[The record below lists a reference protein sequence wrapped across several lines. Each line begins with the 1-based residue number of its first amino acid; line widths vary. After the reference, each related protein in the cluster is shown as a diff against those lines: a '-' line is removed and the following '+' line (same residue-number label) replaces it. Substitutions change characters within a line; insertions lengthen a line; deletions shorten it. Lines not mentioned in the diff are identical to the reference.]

1 MIEVGFRERERVN
14 INFWCYVL
22 VGSDHS
28 ERERVT
34 IMFSLVLHTG
44 FYVVSDHCRKK

>member
-28 ERERVT
+28 ERERESNNNV
-34 IMFSLVLHTG
+34 FFGASHRFLR
-44 FYVVSDHCRKK
+44 SQ